1 MEWKFPLIFIL
12 FTLMAAVGL
21 LGHGGSP
28 GGAGRLQRP
37 HRDHH
42 DGPEP
47 HLSQA
52 PATIQWNDCHREV
65 CSPLRHLLCH

>member
-1 MEWKFPLIFIL
+1 MEWKFPLIFNL

-28 GGAGRLQRP
+28 GCAGWLQRP